1 MLRRNAKEDS
11 GSRITP
17 TNAFSMNR
25 LNNAKN
31 FESGLSSTIGF
42 DYKIEKNNN
51 NFDFSIAQIINEKE
65 NKKCRLKLA

>member
-1 MLRRNAKEDS
+1 MRKEDS
-11 GSRITP
+11 GSRINP
-17 TNAFSMNR
+17 TNAFNMNR

-42 DYKIEKNNN
+42 DYKIENNNN

-65 NKKCRLKLA
+65 NKKMPTDN